1 MANNYIA
8 ESVIGAIDTVVK
20 GAIRDL
26 KYDQTIEAIV
36 TSSAKAADGVYTVK
50 SENASFEAYST
61 SRYYVNDTVY
71 VMIPQGDFSKQKFI
85 TGRKVDQVSTETT
98 FTLKLPFDDFIGLQD
113 LTEGFNFPTE
123 ELNYVANHGLPEAG
137 EGDDS
142 KASWERQGTILTA
155 EESAPLNA
163 DKTAVDTTEQ
173 EARLESYRSMNLIGR
188 WAREEGSSPVLTT
201 KLAVSMDVKSFLSE
215 YRPLSGQYG
224 IRLLVSG
231 HSQTTETTSSEVV
244 TQEIYFTNKDMYG
257 DTYAFLVPTTQ
268 QKIFDISAL
277 ITLDSIEIYFWQD
290 FNFRDEQRNLIP
302 WKDEYQG
309 EVPPNLFLSN
319 FNVYL
324 GLTTEDINDERVILY
339 TYDDI
344 KYGYEPETLENR
356 EKLDKRTLQ
365 FAWVHHDYAEEKFVL
380 VNDESGLT
388 KYNAKIFWYQL
399 AYDDPGP
406 ETEAEANE
414 LYWKLAPVNWK
425 YMGSQYDN
433 QFQVEVC
440 PSINKSREKYLAI
453 VSFNGTYEKSDAIT
467 FTNIVD
473 VDSLNEALAANKNYI
488 FKFYRPATKAE
499 VERVPEESRG
509 VEFFCGDGAGNWLV
523 EDNTIGTFFVY
534 DENNN
539 VLKNE
544 DEIRFSDITYYAI
557 LHLWSKDSD
566 GDTEIEDYRP
576 IYADIES
583 DVEATISAPAR
594 FSMINSMVVLDNTD
608 PFFWDKWE

>member
-113 LTEGFNFPTE
+113 LTEGFNFPAE

-137 EGDDS
+137 EGDNS

-244 TQEIYFTNKDMYG
+244 T
-257 DTYAFLVPTTQ
+257 
-268 QKIFDISAL
+268 
-277 ITLDSIEIYFWQD
+277 
-290 FNFRDEQRNLIP
+290 
-302 WKDEYQG
+302 
-309 EVPPNLFLSN
+309 
-319 FNVYL
+319 
-324 GLTTEDINDERVILY
+324 
-339 TYDDI
+339 
-344 KYGYEPETLENR
+344 
-356 EKLDKRTLQ
+356 
-365 FAWVHHDYAEEKFVL
+365 
-380 VNDESGLT
+380 
-388 KYNAKIFWYQL
+388 
-399 AYDDPGP
+399 
-406 ETEAEANE
+406 
-414 LYWKLAPVNWK
+414 
-425 YMGSQYDN
+425 
-433 QFQVEVC
+433 
-440 PSINKSREKYLAI
+440 
-453 VSFNGTYEKSDAIT
+453 
-467 FTNIVD
+467 
-473 VDSLNEALAANKNYI
+473 
-488 FKFYRPATKAE
+488 
-499 VERVPEESRG
+499 
-509 VEFFCGDGAGNWLV
+509 
-523 EDNTIGTFFVY
+523 
-534 DENNN
+534 
-539 VLKNE
+539 
-544 DEIRFSDITYYAI
+544 
-557 LHLWSKDSD
+557 
-566 GDTEIEDYRP
+566 
-576 IYADIES
+576 
-583 DVEATISAPAR
+583 
-594 FSMINSMVVLDNTD
+594 
-608 PFFWDKWE
+608 